1 MLDKLK
7 KNKQQIEAKEIDESN
22 VDKKDATSYEIESPL

>member
-22 VDKKDATSYEIESPL
+22 VEKKTCNKL

>member
-22 VDKKDATSYEIESPL
+22 VEKKHATNY